1 LEEVNNMCAQC
12 GCNYP
17 TYNHENMG
25 MKVPM
30 LPDGNNPLPLK
41 DGKIPQSKTVTATPR
56 KPKK

>member
-1 LEEVNNMCAQC
+1 MCAQC

-25 MKVPM
+25 MNVPM
-30 LPDGNNPLPLK
+30 LPNQGTNPLPLQN
-41 DGKIPQSKTVTATPR
+41 GKIPQSKSVTAVPR